1 MQTLVDTGGGFL
13 LVFAHF
19 PSQTETLF
27 YVVHYIID
35 HLYFFK
41 LSVRTFACLCI
52 ILCKFGKA
60 IYTDMALSSVM
71 TIFLLGDL
79 FVHLYGCLCV
89 RFGSLTL

>member
-1 MQTLVDTGGGFL
+1 MSFIILLIIFIFLSYLFVPL
-13 LVFAHF
+13 LVCVF
-19 PSQTETLF
+19 
-27 YVVHYIID
+27 
-35 HLYFFK
+35 
-41 LSVRTFACLCI
+41 I

-89 RFGSLTL
+89 RFGSLTLQRFG